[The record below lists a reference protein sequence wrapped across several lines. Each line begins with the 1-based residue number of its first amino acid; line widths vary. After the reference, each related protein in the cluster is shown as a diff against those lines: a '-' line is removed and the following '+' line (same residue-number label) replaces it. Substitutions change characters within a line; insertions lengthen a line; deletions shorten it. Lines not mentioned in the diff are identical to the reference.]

1 MEENKEEKIVDTEEL
16 KKETVNTVNQVKET
30 IKKVDIKNDA
40 KEATGFVSA
49 MLKDPFAK
57 IQEIA
62 HDTMNKNFKTAL
74 VLIIVWMVAILVRK
88 LALQNWRYTNL
99 FTVSLS
105 LVKSTIAPVIGI
117 LVLSLII
124 YCMNEKAKKSLI
136 TIVTAVTIANIPNIL
151 ATMIQLLTIVSASI
165 AKLTNPIASFGS
177 VITIILTYFS
187 AKALFEEKENSKF
200 LKIFIGIEAIY
211 YVAYLVISFL
221 EIYI

>member
-1 MEENKEEKIVDTEEL
+1 MEEKKEEKIVDTEEL

-57 IQEIA
+57 IQEIV
-62 HDTMNKNFKTAL
+62 HDTTNKNFKTAL
-74 VLIIVWMVAILVRK
+74 VLIVVWMVAILVRK
-88 LALQNWRYTNL
+88 LALQNWGYTN
-99 FTVSLS
+99 FFKISLS
-105 LVKSTIAPVIGI
+105 LIKSTIAPVIGI
-117 LVLSLII
+117 LALSLII
-124 YCMNEKAKKSLI
+124 YCMNKKAKKSLI
-136 TIVTAVTIANIPNIL
+136 ITVTAVTIANIPNIL
-151 ATMIQLLTIVSASI
+151 ATIIQLLTIFSASI
-165 AKLTNPIASFGS
+165 VKLTNPMVSFGS

-187 AKALFEEKENSKF
+187 TKALFEEKENSKF
-200 LKIFIGIEAIY
+200 LKTFVGIEAIY

>member
-1 MEENKEEKIVDTEEL
+1 MEENKEQKIVDTEDL

-49 MLKDPFAK
+49 MLKEPFAK

-62 HDTMNKNFKTAL
+62 HDTTNQNFKTAL
-74 VLIIVWMVAILVRK
+74 VLIVVWMISILVRK
-88 LALQNWRYTNL
+88 LALQNWVYTN
-99 FTVSLS
+99 FFRVSLS
-105 LVKSTIAPVIGI
+105 LIKSTIAPVIGI

-124 YCMNEKAKKSLI
+124 YCMNKKSKKSLV
-136 TIVTAVTIANIPNIL
+136 TTVTAVTIANIPTIL
-151 ATMIQLLTIVSASI
+151 TSVIQLLNIISTSI
-165 AKLTNPIASFGS
+165 SKLTNPIVNFGG
-177 VITIILTYFS
+177 VLTVILTYFTT
-187 AKALFEEKENSKF
+187 KALFEEKENSKF
-200 LKIFIGIEAIY
+200 LKKFVIVEAIY